1 MSVRQIGTLVRLD
14 NNAGYP
20 GKEGSLAAFD
30 RSWYKPESAEKL
42 GQQTRLF
49 ASPRIRVGTGFG
61 KVAPR
66 GRRQPQI
73 TEQEVT

>member
-14 NNAGYP
+14 DNAGHA

-30 RSWYKPESAEKL
+30 RSWYKPGTAEKL

-49 ASPRIRVGTGFG
+49 ASPRLTSGNGSRDSCP
-61 KVAPR
+61 PR
-66 GRRQPQI
+66 PEMTPI